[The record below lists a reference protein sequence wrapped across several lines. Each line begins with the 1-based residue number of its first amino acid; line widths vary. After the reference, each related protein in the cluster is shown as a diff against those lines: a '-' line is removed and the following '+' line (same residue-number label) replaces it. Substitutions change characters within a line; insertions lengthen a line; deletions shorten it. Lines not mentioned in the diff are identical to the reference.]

1 MRVLA
6 KSGNTAATFNLG
18 VILQERTT
26 PEGST
31 EAEKCYRDAAWKSFT
46 PAVVNLGLL
55 LLRKGT
61 AGGAWPRLMIG
72 CELLLAP

>member
-26 PEGST
+26 PEALT

-46 PAVVNLGLL
+46 PAMVNLGLL
-55 LLRKGT
+55 LLRKGSRRRL
-61 AGGAWPRLMIG
+61 AELMIG